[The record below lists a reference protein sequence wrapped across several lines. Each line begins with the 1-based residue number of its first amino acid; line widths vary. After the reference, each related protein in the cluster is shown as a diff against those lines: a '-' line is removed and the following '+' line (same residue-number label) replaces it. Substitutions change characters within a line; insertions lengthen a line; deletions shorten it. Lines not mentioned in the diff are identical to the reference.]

1 MYKVLFIESFDWQP
15 MQSSWGSWDIPSP
28 YFDDERTGWMLPDGW
43 QEHLT
48 ERGIDYI
55 ELELENEN

>member
-15 MQSSWGSWDIPSP
+15 TQSEWGAWDIPSP
-28 YFDDERTGWMLPDGW
+28 YFDDEQTGWMLPDGW

-55 ELELENEN
+55 ELEL

>member
-1 MYKVLFIESFDWQP
+1 
-15 MQSSWGSWDIPSP
+15 MQSEWGAWDIASP
-28 YFDDERTGWMLPDGW
+28 YADETHNGWMLPDGW

-55 ELELENEN
+55 ELELELELETDETEEL